1 MEKITKEDFINSG
14 SGKILALLGSSQ
26 KGLSGSDVH
35 GRREVSGFNEI
46 KEYETPGIII
56 LARKFFGLSPGMLEI
71 VIIMSL
77 FMGHFLDAVLIGSL
91 LVMNAFI
98 RYSQEVR
105 SSKVVRALD
114 EKLSVSVRV
123 VRNGS
128 WTTVPSRDIVPGDL
142 IRIRAGDFVP
152 ADAKIIKGSVS
163 VDQSALT
170 GESGVVMKKI
180 DAPLFSGSVV
190 KAGECTAVV
199 VFTGRGTY
207 FGKTVALLDSAKPG
221 LKYEKVI
228 RKVTSSLVFIV
239 SLSIVISLAFSYFR
253 GEDII
258 SLLPLAFILLVSAV
272 PVALPVMFTV
282 SMALGSENLS
292 EKGVLVTRLNASED
306 AASMMT
312 LCLDKTGTITE
323 NKLSITDTKAS
334 SAFTPKDVWL
344 FGSLASLEA
353 DEDPIDIAFIKKWKE
368 EKISEDYIQEDFTPF
383 SPESGKTRAKVYLR
397 GKKIEVSKG
406 SYRVISSECR
416 LSSNEKK
423 SFEETLED
431 WAKKGYRSVAVS
443 VKKRLKNE
451 FVGLVAL
458 YDAPRKDSRDFIDKI
473 KSLGVKVKML
483 TGDAAPVA
491 RDIAKETGILSGSG
505 EVVSLRERKMGQSLS
520 RADVFCEVLPE
531 DKFDIVKSIQ
541 TEGETVGM
549 TGDGVNDAPALK
561 EAEVGIA
568 VKNATDIAKK
578 SASVVLVND
587 SLDGVLSLIKTGRE
601 IHMRVSNWITNKI
614 MKTFQVVLFVCL
626 AYMLTGKYI
635 ASALDV
641 VLLLIFV
648 DFTTISFS
656 TDNVRVGAKP
666 EIFRIKNTAKVSV
679 LIGFFT
685 LAESLSILYL
695 AQGFFGILSNASEL
709 ESFGFAVLF
718 FFSILDVLII
728 REKGHMWESR
738 PGNALLLSVTAS
750 SAIVI
755 TMLLT
760 GFIITSLPLPII
772 IFVLGFVIFSILIND
787 FVKVFFFGRAGNQ
800 A

>member
-1 MEKITKEDFINSG
+1 M
-14 SGKILALLGSSQ
+14 
-26 KGLSGSDVH
+26 LS
-35 GRREVSGFNEI
+35 
-46 KEYETPGIII
+46 
-56 LARKFFGLSPGMLEI
+56 
-71 VIIMSL
+71 
-77 FMGHFLDAVLIGSL
+77 
-91 LVMNAFI
+91 
-98 RYSQEVR
+98 
-105 SSKVVRALD
+105 
-114 EKLSVSVRV
+114 
-123 VRNGS
+123 
-128 WTTVPSRDIVPGDL
+128 
-142 IRIRAGDFVP
+142 
-152 ADAKIIKGSVS
+152 
-163 VDQSALT
+163 
-170 GESGVVMKKI
+170 
-180 DAPLFSGSVV
+180 
-190 KAGECTAVV
+190 
-199 VFTGRGTY
+199 
-207 FGKTVALLDSAKPG
+207 
-221 LKYEKVI
+221 
-228 RKVTSSLVFIV
+228 
-239 SLSIVISLAFSYFR
+239 
-253 GEDII
+253 
-258 SLLPLAFILLVSAV
+258 
-272 PVALPVMFTV
+272 
-282 SMALGSENLS
+282 
-292 EKGVLVTRLNASED
+292 
-306 AASMMT
+306 
-312 LCLDKTGTITE
+312 
-323 NKLSITDTKAS
+323 
-334 SAFTPKDVWL
+334 
-344 FGSLASLEA
+344 
-353 DEDPIDIAFIKKWKE
+353 
-368 EKISEDYIQEDFTPF
+368 
-383 SPESGKTRAKVYLR
+383 
-397 GKKIEVSKG
+397 
-406 SYRVISSECR
+406 
-416 LSSNEKK
+416 
-423 SFEETLED
+423 
-431 WAKKGYRSVAVS
+431 
-443 VKKRLKNE
+443 
-451 FVGLVAL
+451 VGLVAL

-505 EVVSLRERKMGQSLS
+505 EVVSLREGKMGQSLS

-601 IHMRVSNWITNKI
+601 IHRGVSNWITNKI
-614 MKTFQVVLFVCL
+614 MKTFQVVFFVCL
-626 AYMLTGKYI
+626 AYILTGKYI

-666 EIFRIKNTAKVSV
+666 EIFRIKDTAKVSV
-679 LIGFFT
+679 LIGLLT
-685 LAESLSILYL
+685 LAESLGILYL
-695 AQGFFGILSNASEL
+695 AQGFFGIFSNVSEL
-709 ESFGFAVLF
+709 ESFGFAILF